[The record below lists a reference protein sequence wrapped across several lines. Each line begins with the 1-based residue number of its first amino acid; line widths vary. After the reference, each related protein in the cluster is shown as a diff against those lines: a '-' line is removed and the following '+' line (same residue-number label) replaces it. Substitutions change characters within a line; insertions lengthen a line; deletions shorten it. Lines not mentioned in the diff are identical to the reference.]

1 MEELLMTVELKNRIN
16 LGVALTGWLAHDN
29 KLFDRSCT
37 ACGGMYSSFVNATC
51 PKCGQVLTYLRI
63 PGNQKALCISEG
75 TMYPALSKNQLEK
88 DAQAITARK
97 RAVPITYRF
106 KVFGFADEQ
115 GVLVPP
121 AIHKRL
127 RKGALVEVRMY
138 NHQPVITPFQSEKG
152 PKVEMMLMVFEA
164 YGDKVTVLTDAKAA
178 DATTPVRTNPDGT
191 AAPVQMPDPNA
202 ALVKQVADMQ
212 AQVATLTT
220 LMAAKM
226 GVAVPTQEPAK
237 SVPAPVQT
245 ASAGASIEDAL
256 TDEDCPFDPSELED
270 DGTFDDG
277 ASIDPFK
284 IG

>member
-1 MEELLMTVELKNRIN
+1 MTVELKNRIN
-16 LGVALTGWLAHDN
+16 LGVAFTGWLAHDN

-37 ACGGMYSSFVNATC
+37 ACGGMYSSFVNAVC
-51 PKCGQVLTYLRI
+51 PKCGKGLTYLRI

-178 DATTPVRTNPDGT
+178 DVLTPVRTNPDGT

-202 ALVKQVADMQ
+202 ALAKQVADMQ
-212 AQVATLTT
+212 AQVATLTN

-226 GVAVPTQEPAK
+226 GIPAT
-237 SVPAPVQT
+237 PQPEQPVQT

-256 TDEDCPFDPSELED
+256 TDEDCPFDSSELED
-270 DGTFDDG
+270 EGTFDDG